1 MLLQNCH
8 LCIDFLEEI
17 LDTVIETPTV
27 HEDFRLWITSEV
39 HAEFSINLLQICVK
53 FTFDPPRGVKAGLKR
68 TYTNISQDQL
78 DVSNLSQ
85 WRPMLYALSFMHS
98 IVQERRKFGA
108 IGWNIPYEYN
118 QSDFNATMQF
128 IQNHLDDMDLKK
140 VSKISILIGFG
151 YETLTPL

>member
-8 LCIDFLEEI
+8 LCLDFLEEV
-17 LDTVIETPTV
+17 LEVVIDTPTV
-27 HEDFRLWITSEV
+27 HDDFRLWITTEV
-39 HAEFSINLLQICVK
+39 HTEFSINLLQICIK
-53 FTFDPPRGVKAGLKR
+53 FTFDPPQGIRAGLKR

-78 DVSNLSQ
+78 DISNLTQ
-85 WRPMLYALSFMHS
+85 WKPMLYALSFMHS

-140 VSKISILIGFG
+140 VGISNI
-151 YETLTPL
+151 YE